1 MRLSLVCAAFVA
13 ALAFPTALAL
23 PAAAQT
29 AAPDTEG
36 GRYILRR
43 VDDGLMRVDR
53 ETGAT
58 SLCRKR
64 GTGWA
69 CEAVADDREA
79 LEEEI
84 ARLSRENA
92 ELAVEIGRLRE
103 RLAGAQEPPRDLPG
117 RAEPDAG
124 GGDGATGG
132 GSERTLRLPTDEEI
146 DEVARTFESMMRRFM
161 ESMKS
166 LRDRYEDDRL

>member
-1 MRLSLVCAAFVA
+1 MRLSIFCALVSI
-13 ALAFPTALAL
+13 ALVL

-29 AAPDTEG
+29 AGPETEG
-36 GRYILRR
+36 GRYALRR
-43 VDDGLMRVDR
+43 VDDGLLRVDR

-64 GTGWA
+64 GSGWA

-92 ELAVEIGRLRE
+92 ELAIEIGRLQD
-103 RLAGAQEPPRDLPG
+103 RLAALDPPRDLPG
-117 RAEPDAG
+117 RTEPDAG

-132 GSERTLRLPTDEEI
+132 GGGERTLRLPTDEEI
-146 DEVARTFESMMRRFM
+146 DEVAKTFESMMRRFM
-161 ESMKS
+161 ESMKA
-166 LRDRYEDDRL
+166 LRDSYEDDRL

>member
-1 MRLSLVCAAFVA
+1 MRLSLFCALFAIV
-13 ALAFPTALAL
+13 LAG
-23 PAAAQT
+23 PAAAQS

-36 GRYILRR
+36 GRYVLRR
-43 VDDGLMRVDR
+43 VDDGLMRMDR

-64 GTGWA
+64 GSGWA

-103 RLAGAQEPPRDLPG
+103 QLANAPAPRDLPG
-117 RAEPDAG
+117 EAEPDAG
-124 GGDGATGG
+124 GGG
-132 GSERTLRLPTDEEI
+132 ERTLRLPTDEEI

-161 ESMKS
+161 DSMKA
-166 LRDRYEDDRL
+166 LRERYEDDRL

>member
-1 MRLSLVCAAFVA
+1 MRLSTFCALVAIIIAC
-13 ALAFPTALAL
+13 
-23 PAAAQT
+23 PAAAQS
-29 AAPDTEG
+29 APPDTEG
-36 GRYILRR
+36 GRYVLRR

-53 ETGAT
+53 QTGAT

-64 GTGWA
+64 GSGWA

-92 ELAVEIGRLRE
+92 ELAMEIGRLRE
-103 RLAGAQEPPRDLPG
+103 QLAKVQAPRDLPG
-117 RAEPDAG
+117 QAQPGAG
-124 GGDGATGG
+124 GGAAPGDDGASG
-132 GSERTLRLPTDEEI
+132 ERTLRLPTDEEI

-161 ESMKS
+161 DSMKA
-166 LRDRYEDDRL
+166 LRERYENERL

>member
-1 MRLSLVCAAFVA
+1 MRLSIICA
-13 ALAFPTALAL
+13 LISIALAL

-29 AAPDTEG
+29 VAPDTEG
-36 GRYILRR
+36 GRYALRR
-43 VDDGLMRVDR
+43 VDDGLLRVDR

-64 GTGWA
+64 ASGWA

-92 ELAVEIGRLRE
+92 ELAIEIGRLQE
-103 RLAGAQEPPRDLPG
+103 RLAVLDPPRDLPIRPEQDQG
-117 RAEPDAG
+117 D
-124 GGDGATGG
+124 GGDGTTGG
-132 GSERTLRLPTDEEI
+132 GGERTLRLPTDEEI

-161 ESMKS
+161 ESMKT
-166 LRDRYEDDRL
+166 LRERYEDDSL